1 MTSADLFETDIHPRI
16 LFGPDDVPGLREKAA
31 SGIPAKALAEIL
43 RRAERYTDPKSSDC
57 VDVAESQDQAVVARG
72 VADALHCLAFAYVL
86 TDDEAWSERSA
97 PIFRACVEE
106 RGAARLGCQFALA
119 FDLLC
124 NALDPALA
132 QTLGEAIRKESV
144 EAYQETQLTGK
155 AIWGLGTN
163 MFVSPFIHYVVG
175 LAAVYDAQVD
185 RPAFEAVEGYC
196 RRSIHRG
203 IDEGG
208 AIYEG
213 PSYGHGDAHNYSIT
227 AEILRRAGIADLW
240 ATEPRFVNMAR
251 HWVHLLLP
259 GKRGQNTPCDAW
271 RLRPN
276 LPIWT
281 LLLHA
286 RRMDDPVLQW
296 AWEQMRNRE
305 DVEGFEPMP
314 RRLNSDLGF
323 LVLWED
329 DHAVAKRPDEAGW
342 PNSRN
347 SGGMGFITMRS
358 GWDDEDT
365 YFSMMASGRTPGCC
379 IHQHLDGGHFC
390 LFALNE
396 AFSIDSGYGDVA
408 GRYHSV
414 LRPGAEEPYHSPID
428 FDQEHIGGQVAAFHA
443 SDQVDY
449 ACVDVSRQWETRW
462 YFRHGML
469 VKAPGTEPYVV
480 LLDDANYRDDL
491 SCYEWLMNGEP
502 GNRIEL
508 DRDNEKAC
516 VFGKRH
522 RLDVAWAYP
531 DDQGYPTIHRLDLA
545 KDEIDSFRLPHR
557 NQDVD
562 YYTGTDMKMRPR
574 GGARWGIGIRP
585 RLKATLWGYTGH
597 LLTVLMPRREGEPTV
612 EVERLSSPSHF
623 GMAIR
628 WGEVTDTILASPAD
642 RYLSLAGV
650 EGEAMLTVVRR
661 DRNGNLLWWAAADAW
676 MLEVDGNVVLPRAG
690 EPRVLAQSGD
700 QP

>member
-1 MTSADLFETDIHPRI
+1 MTSAELFENDIHPRI
-16 LFGPDDVPGLREKAA
+16 LFGPDDIPGLREKAA

-43 RRAERYTDPKSSDC
+43 RRAERYTDPKSDDY
-57 VDVAESQDQAVVARG
+57 VDVAESLEQAGALRG
-72 VADALHCLAFAYVL
+72 ASDALHCLAFAYVL
-86 TDDEAWSERSA
+86 TGDESWSGKAA
-97 PIFRACVEE
+97 PIFRAHLDG
-106 RGAARLGCQFALA
+106 RGAASLGCQFALA
-119 FDLLC
+119 FDLLYG
-124 NALDPALA
+124 ALDPALA
-132 QTLGEAIRKESV
+132 QAVSKAIRRESV
-144 EAYQETQLTGK
+144 QAYQETQLTGK
-155 AIWGLGTN
+155 TIWGLGTN
-163 MFVSPFIHYVVG
+163 MFVSPFIHYVVA
-175 LAAVYDAQVD
+175 LAAVYDVQAD
-185 RPAFEAVEGYC
+185 RAALEAAEGYC

-203 IDEGG
+203 VDAGG

-227 AEILRRAGIADLW
+227 AEVLRRAEIADLW
-240 ATEPRFVNMAR
+240 TTEPRFVNMAR

-286 RRMDDPVLQW
+286 RRMNDPVLQW

-314 RRLNSDLGF
+314 RRLDTDLGF

-358 GWDDEDT
+358 GWNDEDV
-365 YFSMMASGRTPGCC
+365 YLSLMAAGRAPGCR

-396 AFSIDSGYGDVA
+396 AFSIDSGYGDIA

-414 LRPGAEEPYHSPID
+414 LRPGAKEPHHSPTD
-428 FDQEHIGGQVAAFHA
+428 FDQVHTGGQVAAFQA

-449 ACVDVSRQWETRW
+449 ACVDISRQWETRW
-462 YFRHGML
+462 YFRHAML
-469 VKAPGTEPYVV
+469 IKAPGAQPYVI
-480 LLDDANYRDDL
+480 LFDDANHLDDL

-502 GNRIEL
+502 GNRVEL
-508 DRDNEKAC
+508 DRESEGAR

-531 DDQGYPTIHRLDLA
+531 DDQGYPVVHRLDLA
-545 KDEIDSFRLPHR
+545 EDEIDSFRLPHR

-562 YYTGTDMKMRPR
+562 YYTGMGTQVRPR

-597 LLTVLMPRREGEPTV
+597 LLTALMPRREGQPTV
-612 EVERLSSPSHF
+612 EIKRLSTPSHF
-623 GMAIR
+623 GMVIH

-642 RYLSLAGV
+642 RHLSLAGI
-650 EGEAMLTVVRR
+650 EGEATLAVVRR
-661 DRNGNLLWWAAADAW
+661 DENGSLLWWAAADAW
-676 MLEVDGNVVLPRAG
+676 MLEVDGNRVLPREG
-690 EPRVLAQSGD
+690 EPRALAQGSG
-700 QP
+700 QS